1 MLGKIIGGI
10 AGKRIARNV
19 AGVDETGGAI
29 AGVVAAT
36 VLRRF
41 GLTGIAAAAVGAYAA
56 RKLSEKRRDS
66 NLP

>member
-10 AGKRIARNV
+10 AGKRIAKHV
-19 AGVDETGGAI
+19 SGVDETGGAI

-41 GLTGIAAAAVGAYAA
+41 GLAGIAAAALGGYAA
-56 RKLSEKRRDS
+56 KKIAEKRRGGKT
-66 NLP
+66 P